1 MRNKIHI
8 FEGCTVRLRG
18 GKIVKDV
25 KRGSMAFRYWVASDG
40 DINHT
45 WFEGGNY
52 SQIEEHAN
60 DIVEVVSRDGVLPST
75 TLKVPMPDVQPPKAV
90 ELRKR
95 RIYLSGPMKGLPDHN
110 VPAFN
115 RAAETLRALG
125 HEVMNPGEHQNEA
138 RCDLKPVFLSY
149 CEYIIHKAD
158 MLVIL
163 PGWENSKGVAAEKAL
178 AEVFNLEIRY
188 L

>member
-1 MRNKIHI
+1 MTSLNIT
-8 FEGCTVRLRG
+8 EGCTVRLRNG
-18 GKIVKDV
+18 EIAGPLSATENGAWKS
-25 KRGSMAFRYWVASDG
+25 GSSAWDEKGEFLNC
-40 DINHT
+40 INSR
-45 WFEGGNY
+45 F
-52 SQIEEHAN
+52 
-60 DIVEVVSRDGVLPST
+60 DIVEVIEERKSPFGLPD
-75 TLKVPMPDVQPPKAV
+75 LKIFMPAVQPPKQSIVAPACFRS
-90 ELRKR
+90 RK
-95 RIYLSGPMKGLPDHN
+95 IYLSGPMQGLPEHN

-138 RCDLKPVFLSY
+138 RRDLKPVFLSY
-149 CEYIIHKAD
+149 CEYIIHRAD

>member
-1 MRNKIHI
+1 MPKKFEI
-8 FEGCTVRLRG
+8 FEGCTVRLRSG
-18 GKIVKDV
+18 EIVKDV
-25 KRGSMAFRYWVASDG
+25 KRGSMAFRHWIAIDDG
-40 DINHT
+40 VHYS
-45 WFEGGNY
+45 WFEPGNY
-52 SQIEEHAN
+52 SQIKEHAN
-60 DIVEVVSRDGVLPST
+60 DIVEVISGDGVFPAHPLV
-75 TLKVPMPDVQPPKAV
+75 VPMPDVPPPKAA

-95 RIYLSGPMKGLPDHN
+95 RIYLSGPMKGLPEHN

-125 HEVMNPGEHQNEA
+125 HEVMNPGEHQDKA
-138 RCDLKPVFLSY
+138 RCDLKPVFMSY